1 MILFALDKR
10 IGDLRLDPVM
20 KPEEK
25 TDITWETKSRLGDQ
39 DWQLLK
45 TEFVNWVG
53 PWTYLSLGEF
63 MKIFV
68 VALVSLM
75 SSNWDIWSDGLLW
88 QAYHSGTIYVYYFI
102 NQSHPSIGELNCT
115 AIDTAVAGNVTNWLR
130 YHTWKKI

>member
-1 MILFALDKR
+1 
-10 IGDLRLDPVM
+10 
-20 KPEEK
+20 
-25 TDITWETKSRLGDQ
+25 
-39 DWQLLK
+39 
-45 TEFVNWVG
+45 
-53 PWTYLSLGEF
+53 

-115 AIDTAVAGNVTNWLR
+115 AIDTAVAGNVTFYIYNCFKTERLLGVLTLIPIFLPGLLLTFFIARGLR
-130 YHTWKKI
+130 KSQHMIYSIIFLALTPMICASFPLLVFVTKVIMKII